1 MWFISRRLAF
11 YAVAAWVAITVN
23 FAIPRVMPG
32 NAVDTLLAKY
42 PTLDANSLK
51 ALEAEFG
58 THTHGSLISQY
69 FSYLGDLAHGNLGL
83 SVNLYPAKVTTVIGQ
98 TLPWTLILVGTATI
112 IAFVLGTLLG
122 ILSAWRRGGWLDRAM
137 PAFTF
142 LQATPYF
149 FLALVVIQLFA
160 VSWGLF
166 PFGQGYSLGLSTG
179 WNWPFISSAIDHSIL
194 PAFTFLQATPYFF
207 LALVVIQL
215 FAVSWGLFPFGQGY
229 DLGQTP
235 GWNWTFIS
243 SAAYHSF
250 LPALTIVLTSMAGW
264 MLQMRNMM
272 ITTIAEDYVL
282 VAQAKGLSPRRVM
295 FTYAA
300 RNAILPNL
308 AGFALS
314 LGFVVAG
321 ALVMEIVFSYPG
333 IGLTLYNAVTGD
345 DFPLL
350 QGIFLVISLSVLGA
364 CLIADIAYFLAD
376 PRTRSRA
383 AS

>member
-1 MWFISRRLAF
+1 MGFISRRLVF
-11 YAVAAWVAITVN
+11 YAVAVWVAITVN

-32 NAVDTLLAKY
+32 NAVNAMLAKY
-42 PTLDANSLK
+42 PNLDPNSLK

-58 THTHGSLISQY
+58 THTHGSLLSQY
-69 FSYLGDLAHGNLGL
+69 FSYLGNLAHGNLGL
-83 SVNLYPAKVTTVIGQ
+83 SINQYPAKVTTVIAQ
-98 TLPWTLILVGTATI
+98 TLPWTLGLVGMATI
-112 IAFVLGTLLG
+112 ISFTLGTLLG
-122 ILSAWRRGGWLDRAM
+122 ILAAWRRGGWLDRLM

-149 FLALVVIQLFA
+149 FLALIVIELLA
-160 VSWGLF
+160 VNWSVF
-166 PFGQGYSLGLSTG
+166 PFGQGYSLG
-179 WNWPFISSAIDHSIL
+179 IS
-194 PAFTFLQATPYFF
+194 
-207 LALVVIQL
+207 
-215 FAVSWGLFPFGQGY
+215 
-229 DLGQTP
+229 P
-235 GWNWTFIS
+235 GWNWSFIS

-264 MLQMRNMM
+264 MLQMRNVM
-272 ITTIAEDYVL
+272 ITTIGEDYVL

-333 IGLTLYNAVTGD
+333 IGLTLYNAVTSD

-350 QGIFLVISLSVLGA
+350 QGIFLVISLAVLGA
-364 CLIADIAYFLAD
+364 CLIADIVYFMAD
-376 PRTRSRA
+376 PRTRTRGA
-383 AS
+383 Y

>member
-1 MWFISRRLAF
+1 MSFISRRVAF
-11 YAVAAWVAITVN
+11 YAIAAWVAITVN
-23 FAIPRVMPG
+23 FAIPRLMPG
-32 NAVDTLLAKY
+32 NAIDAMLAKF
-42 PTLDANSLK
+42 PTLNANSFH
-51 ALEAEFG
+51 ALQAEFG

-83 SVNLYPAKVTTVIGQ
+83 SLSQYPAKVTTIIAQ

-112 IAFVLGTLLG
+112 ISFVLGTLLG
-122 ILSAWRRGGWLDRAM
+122 IFSAWRRGGWLDR
-137 PAFTF
+137 T
-142 LQATPYF
+142 
-149 FLALVVIQLFA
+149 
-160 VSWGLF
+160 
-166 PFGQGYSLGLSTG
+166 
-179 WNWPFISSAIDHSIL
+179 L

-207 LALVVIQL
+207 LALIVIQL

-229 DLGQTP
+229 DLGQSP

>member
-1 MWFISRRLAF
+1 MTITEREWWSNREPGEEQHEMLFITRRLAF
-11 YAVAAWVAITVN
+11 YVVAAWVAITVN

-32 NAVDTLLAKY
+32 NAVNAMLAKF
-42 PTLDANSLK
+42 PQLDANSLK

-58 THTHGSLISQY
+58 THAHGSLLSQY
-69 FSYLGDLAHGNLGL
+69 FTYLGNLAHGDLGL
-83 SVNLYPAKVTTVIGQ
+83 SVNQYPAKVTTIIGQ
-98 TLPWTLILVGTATI
+98 TLPWTVILVGTATI

-122 ILSAWRRGGWLDRAM
+122 VLSAWRRGGWLDR
-137 PAFTF
+137 
-142 LQATPYF
+142 
-149 FLALVVIQLFA
+149 
-160 VSWGLF
+160 S
-166 PFGQGYSLGLSTG
+166 
-179 WNWPFISSAIDHSIL
+179 L

-229 DLGQTP
+229 DLGQSP
-235 GWNWTFIS
+235 GWNWSFIS
-243 SAAYHSF
+243 SAIDHSI

-264 MLQMRNMM
+264 MLQMRNVM

-295 FTYAA
+295 FSYAG

-333 IGLTLYNAVTGD
+333 IGLTLYNAVTSD

-364 CLIADIAYFLAD
+364 CLIADIVYFLAD
-376 PRTRSRA
+376 PRTRTRTA
-383 AS
+383 Y

>member
-1 MWFISRRLAF
+1 MSFISRRVAF
-11 YAVAAWVAITVN
+11 YAIAAWVAITVN
-23 FAIPRVMPG
+23 FAIPRLMPG
-32 NAVDTLLAKY
+32 NAIDAMLAKF
-42 PTLDANSLK
+42 PSLNANSFH
-51 ALEAEFG
+51 ALQAEFG

-83 SVNLYPAKVTTVIGQ
+83 SVNQYPAKVTTIIAQ

-112 IAFVLGTLLG
+112 ISFVLGTLLG
-122 ILSAWRRGGWLDRAM
+122 IFSAWRRGGWLDR
-137 PAFTF
+137 T
-142 LQATPYF
+142 
-149 FLALVVIQLFA
+149 
-160 VSWGLF
+160 
-166 PFGQGYSLGLSTG
+166 
-179 WNWPFISSAIDHSIL
+179 L

-215 FAVSWGLFPFGQGY
+215 FAVSWGLFPFGEGY
-229 DLGQTP
+229 SLNTAP

-264 MLQMRNMM
+264 MLQMRNVM

-282 VAQAKGLSPRRVM
+282 VAQAKGLSPHRVM
-295 FTYAA
+295 YTYAA
-300 RNAILPNL
+300 RNAILPNI

-333 IGLTLYNAVTGD
+333 IGLTLYNAVTSD

-350 QGIFLVISLSVLGA
+350 QGIFLVISLAVLGA
-364 CLIADIAYFLAD
+364 CFIADVVYFVAD
-376 PRTRSRA
+376 PRTRTRTA
-383 AS
+383 Y

>member
-1 MWFISRRLAF
+1 MLFITRRLAF
-11 YAVAAWVAITVN
+11 YVVAAWVAITVN

-32 NAVDTLLAKY
+32 NAVNAMLAKY
-42 PTLDANSLK
+42 PQLDANSLK

-58 THTHGSLISQY
+58 THAHGSVLSQY
-69 FSYLGDLAHGNLGL
+69 FSYLGNLAHGDLGL
-83 SVNLYPAKVTTVIGQ
+83 SVNQYPAKVTTIIGQ

-122 ILSAWRRGGWLDRAM
+122 ILTAWRRGGWLDR
-137 PAFTF
+137 
-142 LQATPYF
+142 
-149 FLALVVIQLFA
+149 
-160 VSWGLF
+160 S
-166 PFGQGYSLGLSTG
+166 
-179 WNWPFISSAIDHSIL
+179 L

-229 DLGQTP
+229 DLGQSP
-235 GWNWTFIS
+235 GWNWSFIS
-243 SAAYHSF
+243 SAIDHSI

-264 MLQMRNMM
+264 MLQMRNVM

-295 FTYAA
+295 FTYAG

-333 IGLTLYNAVTGD
+333 IGLALYNAVTSD

-364 CLIADIAYFLAD
+364 CLLADIVYFLAD
-376 PRTRSRA
+376 PRTRTRTA
-383 AS
+383 Y